1 VKVTIIGS
9 SGFIGRRLSVALRSR
24 GDTVVG
30 VSFREPTT
38 AWRECDGADAVVN
51 LAGENIAQRWTQAS
65 KEQIRSSRV
74 DAPRQ
79 LIDMFGALKAPPR
92 AYISA
97 SAVGYYGTSETQT
110 FTEASPPGNDFLAEV
125 CRAWE
130 EQAQKA
136 ASHGCRVAIV
146 RCGLVLATDGGVL
159 ARVLP
164 IFRLGAGGIVGSG
177 NQWYSW
183 IHIDDVIGIYTMAI
197 DGAAGV
203 FNATAPNP
211 VRNRDFTRAL
221 AGALHRPAFVR
232 VPDAA
237 LEKVLG
243 EGALLATQGQCV
255 IPEHTLAQGYGFAY
269 TQVERACSALVQK
282 KPKEQPAKR

>member
-1 VKVTIIGS
+1 MKVTIIGS
-9 SGFIGRRLSVALRSR
+9 SGFIGRHLSAALRAR
-24 GDTVVG
+24 GDSVVG

-38 AWRECDGADAVVN
+38 AWRECGGADAVVN
-51 LAGENIAQRWTQAS
+51 LAGENIAQRWTHTA

-74 DAPRQ
+74 DAPRG
-79 LIDMFGALKAPPR
+79 LIEMLGALETPPR

-97 SAVGYYGTSETQT
+97 SAVGYYGPSETQT

-130 EQAQKA
+130 EEAQKA
-136 ASHGCRVAIV
+136 AVHGCRVAIV
-146 RCGLVLATDGGVL
+146 RCGVVLATDGGVL
-159 ARVLP
+159 ARTLP

-183 IHIDDVIGIYTMAI
+183 IHIDDVVGIYKMAI

-237 LEKVLG
+237 LEKMLG
-243 EGALLATQGQCV
+243 EGAVIATQGQCV
-255 IPEHTLAQGYGFAY
+255 LPERTLAQGYGFAY
-269 TQVERACSALVQK
+269 TQVERALGALVQK
-282 KPKEQPAKR
+282 KAKS

>member
-1 VKVTIIGS
+1 VKITIIGS
-9 SGFIGRRLSVALRSR
+9 SGFIGRHLSAALRAR

-38 AWRECDGADAVVN
+38 AWRECDGADAVIN
-51 LAGENIAQRWTQAS
+51 LAGENIAQRWTPAV
-65 KEQIRSSRV
+65 KEQIRLSRV
-74 DAPRQ
+74 EQPRQ
-79 LIDMFGALKAPPR
+79 LIEMLGALQTPPR

-110 FTEASPPGNDFLAEV
+110 FTEASPPGNDFLAGV

-130 EQAQKA
+130 DEAQKA
-136 ASHGCRVAIV
+136 AAHGCRVAIV

-159 ARVLP
+159 ARTLP
-164 IFRLGAGGIVGSG
+164 IFRLGAGGIVASG
-177 NQWYSW
+177 NQWHSW
-183 IHIDDVIGIYTMAI
+183 IHIDDVIGIYTMAV
-197 DGAAGV
+197 DGAAGI

-237 LEKVLG
+237 LERMLG
-243 EGALLATQGQCV
+243 EGAVIATQGQCV
-255 IPEHTLAQGYGFAY
+255 IPERTLAEGYHFSY
-269 TQVERACSALVQK
+269 TQVERACGALVQK
-282 KPKEQPAKR
+282 KPKR